1 MIYPPFSTGPI
12 ISILTP
18 MLIDFLCFFM
28 QCLPVMLTEIFLL
41 RFNLKF
47 TKLSSHSKILWQR
60 EYFALK
66 WQMESW
72 KMPVISCHSE
82 TFLWFFHSHLVK
94 LYSLKVFTYLCIQQ
108 ILLIWCKMKQ
118 IFKQRGKKP
127 QETGISFKEY
137 QPMKL
142 KSPLSICWF
151 LWHF

>member
-47 TKLSSHSKILWQR
+47 TKLSSHSKILWQK

-108 ILLIWCKMKQ
+108 IVTVSFQCAKNCARRWMRRGPCALGANGGERMDKQ
-118 IFKQRGKKP
+118 VC
-127 QETGISFKEY
+127 ELY
-137 QPMKL
+137 
-142 KSPLSICWF
+142 
-151 LWHF
+151 H